1 MICLDKERVYAISY
15 MTTTFVN
22 ALCDPIVHARE
33 KPVSISLWNALPL
46 FIQSAFQ
53 FGLYHNIIQVQVLG
67 YKLRT
72 SYHIKKIPDVF
83 ELG

>member
-1 MICLDKERVYAISY
+1 

-46 FIQSAFQ
+46 FIPVRVISPKFR
-53 FGLYHNIIQVQVLG
+53 YWD
-67 YKLRT
+67 T
-72 SYHIKKIPDVF
+72 SYVPASILRKSKTCLNWDRS
-83 ELG
+83 GDRGGQS